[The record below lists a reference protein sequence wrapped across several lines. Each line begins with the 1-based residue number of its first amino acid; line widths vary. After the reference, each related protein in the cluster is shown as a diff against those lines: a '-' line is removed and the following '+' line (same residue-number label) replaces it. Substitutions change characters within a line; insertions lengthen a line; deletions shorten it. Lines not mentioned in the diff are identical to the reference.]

1 MVIYVCLEH
10 NRLSRLVFDYACL
23 QLSGLGIL
31 IAGAIVLADVNEFN
45 HFIEGRVLAPP
56 IVLIVTG
63 LIIFL
68 IASLGCFGAI
78 KESPTLLLTVRRS
91 PTTPL
96 PPSIISF
103 SRLSMRFSWP
113 SSSLWSWPWAL
124 RRVCS
129 RRIWRE
135 C

>member
-1 MVIYVCLEH
+1 M
-10 NRLSRLVFDYACL
+10 

-31 IAGAIVLADVNEFN
+31 IAGAIVLADFNEFN

-91 PTTPL
+91 
-96 PPSIISF
+96 SF
-103 SRLSMRFSWP
+103 SYLSPLTFP
-113 SSSLWSWPWAL
+113 SSLL
-124 RRVCS
+124 
-129 RRIWRE
+129 
-135 C
+135 